1 MLLLSQIQFRFLPSA
16 VALALV
22 LCGSVQSTVADDDPA
37 RDLVVRVTD
46 RIFSKIA
53 ENPELVLESE
63 ETAKKFIER
72 ELVPVLDIERFGRII
87 LAANWKKATPEQQ
100 NKFVAVLQEFLV
112 QSFAIAVVGVSNEII
127 DYADR
132 VQVMNSKKGR
142 NEDNVTVAMQIEL
155 DDKKVRTVEFRM
167 GRKNDVWKV
176 YDVVFEGVS
185 FAINYR
191 TILKSEIQ
199 KSGLDSVIDNL
210 SEKLEP
216 VT

>member
-1 MLLLSQIQFRFLPSA
+1 MLLLSQIQSRFVPSA

-37 RDLVVRVTD
+37 RDLVVNVTNS
-46 RIFSKIA
+46 IFSKIA

-100 NKFVAVLQEFLV
+100 NKFVAVLQKFLV

-127 DYADR
+127 NYADR

-155 DDKKVRTVEFRM
+155 DDNNVRTVEFRM

-199 KSGLDSVIDNL
+199 KSGLDSVIENL